1 MARTACLAR
10 AVLGMSLAVRVAA
23 SGPACAG
30 ECDADV
36 ALLQV
41 KSPLPEARS
50 MAAISVHDQ
59 AESLQEDE
67 GANLDPLAYRSGM
80 QAAGGGS
87 ALHLSLLLDDHSSTC
102 ETVFLTTLLS
112 TRDDPQRH
120 VAIQPNFTY
129 IEAYW
134 RSILSLPGGRAKAV
148 VLHDSMPEEFTKKYT
163 MPDGTFSFVKVDLS
177 HVDPLMGLNDLRY
190 QLFEEEVKK
199 HPEWD
204 NIFMTDGQDVV
215 VLHNPCALVEQH
227 PEKVFAH
234 SQEGQTLKSYTWM
247 KEKFEQMGGKYYDW
261 YAKAKEDPAM
271 TVMNAGILGGARPVV
286 LKALAKLNAAI
297 LDPNLVRRKEGHQLI
312 SNMAAFNYV
321 LRQDFAGDIV
331 TGFPLHSKWFEWS
344 NRTDVYFWHK

>member
-1 MARTACLAR
+1 MAPLLRAAIGVACAAGTVGVALGAQPQSPDLA
-10 AVLGMSLAVRVAA
+10 SA
-23 SGPACAG
+23 SG
-30 ECDADV
+30 DAT
-36 ALLQV
+36 ALLQLQN
-41 KSPLPEARS
+41 PPEHPR
-50 MAAISVHDQ
+50 DF
-59 AESLQEDE
+59 
-67 GANLDPLAYRSGM
+67 PP
-80 QAAGGGS
+80 GGG
-87 ALHLSLLLDDHSSTC
+87 LHLDLQLLMDDHVSDC
-102 ETVFLTTLLS
+102 DTVFLTTVLGS
-112 TRDDPQRH
+112 RHDPVRGG
-120 VAIQPNFTY
+120 Y
-129 IEAYW
+129 IKPDFGYFERFY
-134 RSILSLPGGRAKAV
+134 RSILAIPGGRAKAV
-148 VLHDSMPEEFTKKYT
+148 ILHDFLPENMTSRFTT
-163 MPDGTFSFVKVDLS
+163 ADGSFSFVKVDIS
-177 HVDPLMGLNDLRY
+177 NVDHLLGLNDLRY
-190 QLFEEEVKK
+190 QLYEEEVKK

>member
-204 NIFMTDGQDVV
+204 TVFMTDSRDVV
-215 VLHNPCALVEQH
+215 VLHNPCVLAERQ
-227 PEKVFAH
+227 PDKVFVG
-234 SQEGQTLKSYTWM
+234 SQQDSM
-247 KEKFEQMGGKYYDW
+247 KPRWWFNESFHAMGGKYLEW
-261 YAKAKEDPAM
+261 YEAQPDGKTKLS
-271 TVMNAGILGGARPVV
+271 AGIMGGKRDLV
-286 LKALAKLNAAI
+286 LKGLAQLNAA
-297 LDPNLVRRKEGHQLI
+297 LMDPELELRKKGHTVAV
-312 SNMAAFNYV
+312 NMAAFNYV
-321 LRQDFAGDIV
+321 FHGDMEQNVV
-331 TGFPLHSKWFEWS
+331 TGHPVHSKWNEWE
-344 NRTDVYFWHK
+344 NRTDVYFWHH